1 MCPEMKFTS
10 SSFGYVKIWCKYLFL
25 CQTSY
30 CQTSKCN
37 KFWNHWVLYEIWV
50 ISSINSYT
58 MYNIHFGNLVQFN
71 IDQVVDNVHL
81 FTGVWVAC
89 VGIEPSKKLEEIDHV
104 MMHLETFVLFE
115 LETKKNIQ
123 YIIQVSEVLWGR
135 LYFCI
140 HCKIKLSRFYRF
152 SVIWI
157 KNTDP
162 FGIILLYVF
171 TKSRFALA
179 NTKGFYNKIRE
190 NGLVNSL
197 KYKIMLNESHRKT

>member
-115 LETKKNIQ
+115 LETKKHPIYYSSLRSTVRQ
-123 YIIQVSEVLWGR
+123 ALFLYTLQDKIIQILPIQCYLNQKHRSIRNHFVV
-135 LYFCI
+135 
-140 HCKIKLSRFYRF
+140 RFYEVSF
-152 SVIWI
+152 C
-157 KNTDP
+157 
-162 FGIILLYVF
+162 FG
-171 TKSRFALA
+171 
-179 NTKGFYNKIRE
+179 
-190 NGLVNSL
+190 
-197 KYKIMLNESHRKT
+197 KYKRFL